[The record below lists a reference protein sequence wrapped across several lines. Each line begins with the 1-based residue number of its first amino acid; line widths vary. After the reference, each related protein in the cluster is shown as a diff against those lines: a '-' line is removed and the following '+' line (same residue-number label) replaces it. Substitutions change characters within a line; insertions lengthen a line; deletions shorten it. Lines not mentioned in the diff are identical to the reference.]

1 MSVLLDT
8 GVIIAAFN
16 RRDRHHHWARRHV
29 KQVLEGKWGPPYVTD
44 YIVDE
49 VLSYAASRLGR
60 EAGLK
65 LGKLLLEKRI
75 FHIIPVTLDTV
86 LDAWTLYQRHL
97 PRLSFTDAT
106 SLAIAKTY
114 NIDYILTLDEEL
126 ATLHPSIT
134 PP

>member
-16 RRDRHHHWARRHV
+16 RRDRYHNWARKHV

-44 YIVDE
+44 YIIDE
-49 VLSYAASRLGR
+49 TLSYAATRLGK

-75 FHIIPVTLDTV
+75 FHIIPVTLDIV
-86 LDAWTLYQRHL
+86 LDAWILYQRHL
-97 PRLSFTDAT
+97 PHLSFTDAT

-114 NIDYILTLDEEL
+114 NIDYIITLDKPL
-126 ATLHPSIT
+126 ASLHPSIT
-134 PP
+134 IN